1 MNKDDNV
8 CVCHKVSLG
17 KLQSFLKRE
26 NPIVASQLSDC
37 VEAGTSCGW
46 CIPFLKQMHEQHT
59 QGTYFELGLD
69 SDAYLTQRKEYIKQ
83 KKTKKQQD
91 G

>member
-8 CVCHKVSLG
+8 CVCNKVSLG
-17 KLQSFLKRE
+17 KLESFLKRE
-26 NPIVASQLSDC
+26 NPTVASQLSEC

-46 CIPFLKQMHEQHT
+46 CIPFLKKLHEQHVEGSSS
-59 QGTYFELGLD
+59 QLELD
-69 SDAYLTQRKEYIKQ
+69 SEAYRMQRKEYIKQ
-83 KKTKKQQD
+83 KKFKKQQD

>member
-1 MNKDDNV
+1 
-8 CVCHKVSLG
+8 
-17 KLQSFLKRE
+17 
-26 NPIVASQLSDC
+26 
-37 VEAGTSCGW
+37 
-46 CIPFLKQMHEQHT
+46 MHEQHT

-83 KKTKKQQD
+83 KKLKKQQD